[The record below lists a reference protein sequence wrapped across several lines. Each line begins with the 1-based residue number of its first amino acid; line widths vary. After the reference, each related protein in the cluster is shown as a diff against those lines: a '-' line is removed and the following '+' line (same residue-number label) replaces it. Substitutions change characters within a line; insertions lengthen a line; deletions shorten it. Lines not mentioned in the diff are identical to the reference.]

1 MAREAKKKLANKHV
15 SSLPES
21 QETQARNPESVPA
34 DGRYHHYFVV
44 QGLAEDWEA
53 PEQDA
58 MHAANRLAT
67 IQAALNLGLHPQGE
81 ARYDGAEEDERTT
94 RPASKR
100 STKLKY
106 SVEVLPAHAA
116 HAPDTV
122 TPFKVLAKTEGRTT
136 EKDEQ

>member
-1 MAREAKKKLANKHV
+1 MARKREPKNVNV
-15 SSLPES
+15 SSLPTSE
-21 QETQARNPESVPA
+21 ETQARNPENVPA
-34 DGRYHHYFVV
+34 DARYHHHFVV

-53 PEQDA
+53 SEQDE

-67 IQAALNLGLHPQGE
+67 LQSALNLGLHPQGE

-94 RPASKR
+94 RPDSKR

-116 HAPDTV
+116 HAPDTE
-122 TPFKVLAKTEGRTT
+122 TPSKVLARTEGHSTA
-136 EKDEQ
+136 K